1 MSKGL
6 NSKKKGNRVEREF
19 AKAFNDR
26 FNLKDAFRRVPMSG
40 AWTTNNIN
48 TDVRQD
54 AKEILSGDLI
64 VPTNFKFSIECKGRA
79 EFNFWDMLN
88 DDTKHLEIDDWIIQ
102 AQNDASI
109 SGKEPLLLI
118 KVNNRKPFAL
128 FPVKL
133 KESNIR
139 YKDFTIMRF
148 DYLLKLD
155 EDFFFKEE

>member
-1 MSKGL
+1 MPKI

-19 AKAFNDR
+19 AKALNNR
-26 FNLKDAFRRVPMSG
+26 FNLDNAFRRVPMSG
-40 AWTTNNIN
+40 AFTTNNIF

-64 VPTNFKFSIECKGRA
+64 VPENFNFSIECKGRQD
-79 EFNFWDMLN
+79 FNFWDMLN
-88 DDTKHLEIDDWIIQ
+88 DDTLHLEIDDWIIQ
-102 AQNDASI
+102 ASNDASI

-133 KESNIR
+133 KETNIR
-139 YKDFTIMRF
+139 YKEFSVLRF
-148 DYLLKLD
+148 DYLLKL
-155 EDFFFKEE
+155 EDKFFFKGEI